1 MSSLNV
7 RLPDSLHDQVRQL
20 AKQDNISINQ
30 FISLAVAEKISA
42 LMTLDYIEQRA
53 QKGSRQLFDQVLNKV
68 AQADLEVDAEDRIPE
83 GMELALPQD

>member
-83 GMELALPQD
+83 GMELALLQD

>member
-1 MSSLNV
+1 MV
-7 RLPDSLHDQVRQL
+7 IWIYP
-20 AKQDNISINQ
+20 QDYHQ